1 MSVEML
7 EIVAVIAVLLIV
19 AASYLAPKFGIATPI
34 ALVVIGL
41 GLSLLP
47 GIPEIA
53 PPPELIL
60 AGVLPPL
67 LYSAAVHMPVV
78 DFRRELRSIGIL
90 SVLLV
95 LISAFGTGTLLWWIF
110 PDLSFAAGV
119 AVGAVISPPDAVAAT
134 SIGKRLG
141 LPPRLLTIL
150 EGEGL
155 VNDATALVLLRTAVA
170 AAAGSFSFWHAAGD
184 FAYAVVIAVLIGVL
198 VGALTVAIR
207 ARLDQPALTT
217 AISFVVPFLAFLP
230 AEILGASGVLSVVA
244 AGLVTGA
251 AGVRRL
257 SAQDR
262 TSERLNWLTIQL
274 LLENGVF
281 LLMGLQLRTLVTGVR
296 GAGLSV
302 ADALWIGL
310 VLVVVLAVIR
320 AVVVAPVI
328 LSERRGRADQE
339 ERARRYEQV
348 LDRVAEVRR
357 ESTTTETMERRL
369 MRAGRWL
376 ERHQA
381 DARFYAGNGL
391 GGRGGIV
398 LAWSGMRGVVTLA
411 AAQTLPLD
419 FPYRAQLVLIAFV
432 VALVTLVGQ
441 GGTLP
446 LLIRVLGIRGT
457 DEEQQRRELSLL
469 WDELQEAATT
479 QVLDNPELRRREGG
493 PFAPEVLEHVRRRAE
508 QRGEQAAPEAQDSRA
523 SQLSELVQRL
533 QEVQQ
538 DALNEARSVG
548 AYDSRTI
555 SRAQSVLDA
564 TSTRN
569 SSI

>member
-1 MSVEML
+1 MAVEQL
-7 EIVAVIAVLLIV
+7 EIVAVVAVLLIV

-34 ALVVIGL
+34 ALVVTGL

-47 GIPEIA
+47 GMPAIA
-53 PPPELIL
+53 PHPELIL

-78 DFRRELRSIGIL
+78 DFRRELRTIGAL
-90 SVLLV
+90 SVVLV
-95 LISAFGTGTLLWWIF
+95 LVSAFGTGALLWWIF
-110 PDLSFAAGV
+110 PELGFAAAV

-170 AAAGSFSFWHAAGD
+170 AAAGSFSFWRAAGD
-184 FAYAVVIAVLIGVL
+184 FAYAVVVAVVIGAA
-198 VGALTVAIR
+198 VGAVTVAIR
-207 ARLDQPALTT
+207 ARLAQPALTT

-230 AEILGASGVLSVVA
+230 TEAAGASGVLAVVA

-251 AGVRRL
+251 SGVRRL
-257 SAQDR
+257 SVQDR

-281 LLMGLQLRTLVTGVR
+281 LLMGLQLRTLVVDVR

-302 ADALWIGL
+302 ADPIWIGL
-310 VLVVVLAVIR
+310 LMVVALGAIR
-320 AVVVAPVI
+320 TAFVAPVI
-328 LSERRGRADQE
+328 LAERRRRAGHE
-339 ERARRYEQV
+339 ERARRYQAV
-348 LDRVAEVRR
+348 LDQVSADERARSSTRAVR
-357 ESTTTETMERRL
+357 L
-369 MRAGRWL
+369 QRWL
-376 ERHQA
+376 RRHGA

-391 GGRGGIV
+391 GGRGGLVI
-398 LAWSGMRGVVTLA
+398 AWSGMRGVVTLA
-411 AAQTLPLD
+411 AAQSLPVD
-419 FPYRAQLVLIAFV
+419 FPYRSQLILLAFV

-446 LLIRVLGIRGT
+446 LLIRLLGIRGT
-457 DEEQQRRELSLL
+457 DEEKAQRELTLL
-469 WDELQEAATT
+469 LDELQETAVA
-479 QVLDNPELRRREGG
+479 QVLDNPDLRRRDGK
-493 PFAPEVLEHVRRRAE
+493 PFDGTVLEKVRARAAH
-508 QRGEQAAPEAQDSRA
+508 RAAHAAGEADPVAA
-523 SQLSELVQRL
+523 QLPELVQL
-533 QEVQQ
+533 VHEVQQ
-538 DALNEARSVG
+538 DALNEARSLG

-555 SRAQSVLDA
+555 ARAQLMLDA
-564 TSTRN
+564 GATRGDV
-569 SSI
+569 S

>member
-1 MSVEML
+1 MAVEQL
-7 EIVAVIAVLLIV
+7 EIVAVVAVLLIV

-34 ALVVIGL
+34 ALVVTGL

-47 GIPEIA
+47 GMPAIA
-53 PPPELIL
+53 PHPELIL

-78 DFRRELRSIGIL
+78 DFRRELRTIGAL
-90 SVLLV
+90 SVVLV
-95 LISAFGTGTLLWWIF
+95 LVSAFGTGALLWWIF
-110 PDLSFAAGV
+110 PELGFAAAV

-170 AAAGSFSFWHAAGD
+170 AAAGSFSFWRAAGD
-184 FAYAVVIAVLIGVL
+184 FAYAVVVAVVIGAA
-198 VGALTVAIR
+198 VGAVTVAIR
-207 ARLDQPALTT
+207 ARLAQPALTT

-230 AEILGASGVLSVVA
+230 TEAAGASGVLAVVA

-251 AGVRRL
+251 SGVRRL
-257 SAQDR
+257 SVQDR

-281 LLMGLQLRTLVTGVR
+281 LLMGLQLRTLVVDVR

-302 ADALWIGL
+302 ADPIWIGL
-310 VLVVVLAVIR
+310 LMVVALGAIR
-320 AVVVAPVI
+320 TAFVAPVI
-328 LSERRGRADQE
+328 LAERRRRAGHE
-339 ERARRYEQV
+339 ERARRYQAV
-348 LDRVAEVRR
+348 LDQVSADERARSSTRAVR
-357 ESTTTETMERRL
+357 L
-369 MRAGRWL
+369 QRWL
-376 ERHQA
+376 RRHGA

-391 GGRGGIV
+391 GGRGGLVI
-398 LAWSGMRGVVTLA
+398 AWSGMRGVVTLA
-411 AAQTLPLD
+411 AAQSLPVD
-419 FPYRAQLVLIAFV
+419 FPYRSQLILLAFV

-446 LLIRVLGIRGT
+446 LLIRLLGIRGT
-457 DEEQQRRELSLL
+457 DEEKAQRELTLL
-469 WDELQEAATT
+469 LDELQETAVA
-479 QVLDNPELRRREGG
+479 QVLDNPDLRRRDGK
-493 PFAPEVLEHVRRRAE
+493 PFDGTVLENVRARAAH
-508 QRGEQAAPEAQDSRA
+508 RAAHAAGEADPVAA
-523 SQLSELVQRL
+523 QLPELVQL
-533 QEVQQ
+533 VHEVQQ
-538 DALNEARSVG
+538 DALNEARSLG

-555 SRAQSVLDA
+555 ARAQLMLDA
-564 TSTRN
+564 GATRGDV
-569 SSI
+569 S